1 MWGLLPLTT
10 LLLFSSFTATLSEEK
25 QDVGNGTIVRARLEV
40 GEGWHLS
47 LLNMQF
53 VFFTTPFDR
62 VRANSI
68 VIHASGLFVVPSR
81 FTVFKQK
88 FFQPL
93 KGEHYKLEDLSHG
106 RDLQCST

>member
-81 FTVFKQK
+81 F
-88 FFQPL
+88 FQPL
-93 KGEHYKLEDLSHG
+93 KGKHYKLEDLSHG